1 MQNPIFYDPSGKR
14 KKASFIGVLAL
25 IGVAV
30 LLAVGLFVS
39 ILIVPVPE
47 GLDLHMEYPRYQA
60 WKIKY
65 NRASPRHVPL
75 TVRGGHNNVNQFT
88 AGFYVPWDD
97 ASRTSLEKHIN
108 NIDMVLPVLAS
119 VTGPNHSY
127 VYRPDDKFNQL
138 MLNAQHKPT
147 NFLVVQNIANQRWDP
162 QGTAQLLASPVE
174 RAKLISE
181 VEGSLRAGHFDGVT
195 FDFETFDI
203 MPPSALQNYLT
214 FIKEAHATLMKDGI
228 MVNLTVPVDSE
239 AWNLKAFAAAA
250 DRLFLMIYDE
260 HSLADPPGPIAGQA
274 WFNDRLNWALKQVPA
289 AKAVVCIGNY
299 GYDWYADKTG
309 RQVAIPLSVED
320 VWRFAHESD
329 AQVQF
334 DPVSGTPYFLYE
346 EDGVKHEV
354 WFLDAVTA
362 WNQLKTIDD
371 TSVSGV
377 ALWYMGHEDPAI
389 WQAFRKFQ
397 TNDLPDLTRL
407 SGVGDTDVEG
417 NGEVLHIDATPTD
430 GKRTVAFDK
439 NNVAQG
445 EQYQTLPTG
454 YVVRRTTT
462 PGNKIALT
470 FDDGPDGR
478 WTPQILKILT
488 KHNVNATFFVI
499 GEKAIDHPELLRQMV
514 REGDELGN
522 HSYTHPD
529 MSKIPEWQIRLE
541 LNTTQRVVE
550 AYTGR
555 SMRLVRPPYFG
566 DAEPTTDDELV
577 PALIGQRLGYTN
589 VGLHVDSEDWQK
601 PGVPAI
607 IKNVIDGVHA
617 GTASVNSPDCQKE
630 VGNCHSG
637 QIILMHDS
645 GGIRTET
652 IAALPTIIETLQKE
666 GYQFVTVGNLLNLP
680 KDQVMP
686 TLKGDELLQVRFDV
700 GLFLFL
706 ASMNGLLKWL
716 FIIAIFLG
724 ITRALLLA
732 ALATYA
738 EYTDHMAPPD
748 GDQAEFVQ
756 ATAVSVVIPAYNEAK
771 VIEASVRRVLAS
783 TGVTLEI
790 VVVDDGSKDGTSDV
804 ITAAFAN
811 EPRVHLI
818 TQANAGKAAA
828 VNNGIAAA
836 KGEIIIALDA
846 DTQFEAETISRL
858 VRWFV
863 RPEIGAVAGNAK
875 VGNRFNFV
883 TKWQG
888 VEYVTSQNLER
899 SALAMFGAMMVV
911 PGAVG
916 AWRRAALAEVG
927 GYPENTLAEDQDLT
941 IAIQRKGWEVAY
953 DQEAVAW
960 TESPESFG
968 SLMKQRFRWAFGT
981 LQCLWKHQKIVQTR
995 KPKGLALIG
1004 VPQAWIF
1011 QIGFS
1016 VISPLIDFALVVNVI
1031 GTIVRVYQH
1040 GWAETDSDLTRMLIY
1055 WVAFL
1060 LIDAICGAIAY
1071 WLEPREKSYPVFW
1084 LLSQRFVYR
1093 QIMYYV
1099 VIKALAAAWRGK
1111 LVGWGKLERS
1121 GRLDSKAK
1129 AGTGVTAE

>member
-14 KKASFIGVLAL
+14 KKASFVGVLAL

-39 ILIVPVPE
+39 ILVVPVPE
-47 GLDLHMEYPRYQA
+47 GLDLHMEYPRYEA

-75 TVRGGHNNVNQFT
+75 TVRGGHNNVNQT
-88 AGFYVPWDD
+88 IAGFYAPWDD
-97 ASRTSLEKHIN
+97 ASRASLEKHIN
-108 NIDMVLPVLAS
+108 NIDVVLPVLAS
-119 VTGPNHSY
+119 VTGPAHTY

-147 NFLVVQNIANQRWDP
+147 NFLVVQNIANERWDP

-174 RAKLISE
+174 RKKLIGE
-181 VEGSLRAGHFDGVT
+181 IDASLHAGHFDGIT
-195 FDFETFDI
+195 LDFETFDL

-214 FIKEAHATLMKDGI
+214 FVKEAHAVLSKEGF
-228 MVNLTVPVDSE
+228 MVNLTVPVDTDT
-239 AWNLKAFAAAA
+239 WNLKAFAAAS

-260 HSLADPPGPIAGQA
+260 HTVSDPAGPIAGQA
-274 WFNDRLNWALKQVPA
+274 WFNDRLNYALKQVPA
-289 AKAVVCIGNY
+289 AKSVVCIGNY
-299 GYDWYADKTG
+299 GYDWYTDKSG
-309 RQVAIPLSVED
+309 HQVGTEHSVEEA
-320 VWRFAHESD
+320 WRIAHESD
-329 AQVQF
+329 AQIQF
-334 DPVSGTPYFLYE
+334 DPASGNPYFLYE
-346 EDGVKHEV
+346 EDGVKHEM
-354 WFLDAVTA
+354 WFLDAVSA
-362 WNQLKTIDD
+362 WNQLETVDN

-377 ALWYMGHEDPAI
+377 ALWRLGWEDPAI
-389 WQAFRKFQ
+389 WPAFRKFQ
-397 TNDLPDLTRL
+397 TTETPDLTRL
-407 SGVGDTDVEG
+407 SPVGDVDVEG
-417 NGEVLHIDATPTD
+417 AGEVLHIDSTPTD
-430 GKRTVAFDK
+430 GKRTVTFDK
-439 NNVAQG
+439 NNVAQS
-445 EQYQTLPTG
+445 EQYQALPTP

-462 PGNKIALT
+462 PGKTVALT

-478 WTPQILKILT
+478 WTPQILKILAT
-488 KHNVNATFFVI
+488 HNVNGTFFVI
-499 GEKAIDHPELLRQMV
+499 GEKAIDHPDLLRQMV
-514 REGDELGN
+514 REGNVLGN

-541 LNTTQRVVE
+541 LNSTQRVVE

-589 VGLHVDSEDWQK
+589 VGLHVDSEDWQR
-601 PGVPAI
+601 PGAAQV
-607 IKNVIDGVHA
+607 IKNVLDGVHA
-617 GTASVNSPDCQKE
+617 DTAIMNSPACQQDVNK
-630 VGNCHSG
+630 CYPG

-645 GGIRTET
+645 GGIRTQT
-652 IAALPTIIETLQKE
+652 IEALPTIIETLQKE
-666 GYQFVTVGNLLNLP
+666 GYQFVTVDNLLSLP

-686 TLKGDELLQVRFDV
+686 PLKGDELLQVRFDV

-724 ITRALLLA
+724 IARALMLA

-738 EYTDHMAPPD
+738 EYTDHMEPPD
-748 GDQAEFVQ
+748 GDQADFVQ

-790 VVVDDGSKDGTSDV
+790 IVVDDGSKDGTSDV

-883 TKWQG
+883 TKWQA

-916 AWRRAALAEVG
+916 AWRRTALADVG

-941 IAIQRKGWEVAY
+941 IAIQRKGWAVAY

-981 LQCLWKHQKIVQTR
+981 LQCLWKHQRILKTH

-1016 VISPLIDFALVVNVI
+1016 VVSPLIDFALIVNVI

-1040 GWAETDSDLTRMLIY
+1040 GWIETAGDLSRMLVY

-1099 VIKALAAAWRGK
+1099 VIKALVAAWRGK

-1121 GRLDSKAK
+1121 GRLDSKAQ